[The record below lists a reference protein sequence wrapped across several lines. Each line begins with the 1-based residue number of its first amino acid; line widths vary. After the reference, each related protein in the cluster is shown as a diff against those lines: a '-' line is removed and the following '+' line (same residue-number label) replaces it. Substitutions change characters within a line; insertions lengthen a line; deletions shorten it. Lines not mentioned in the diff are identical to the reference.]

1 MEDYRFAKRGKGLK
15 DRFANREGEV
25 RWWVGGKREA
35 VDRRAKGSSKLMEKV
50 RLWMDAQRHALDKCA
65 KVGSG

>member
-1 MEDYRFAKRGKGLK
+1 M
-15 DRFANREGEV
+15 

-50 RLWMDAQRHALDKCA
+50 RLWMVAQRHALDKCA